1 MGNLLDLFVFK
12 YNRTDFHELNLDWII
27 SDIKTLAETLKNFI
41 SLNTIKYADPIQ
53 WDITTQYEQNTIVV
67 EPVTGTAYLSLQPVP
82 SGVSL
87 SNDAYWMPIFRLDL
101 LNQNITLRDDT
112 INATA
117 TFASDIDDWLIWNG
131 ILYKVIQPITIGTAY
146 SIGNNIERYTVEL
159 FINDII
165 SYIDNSISDVMDN
178 IGNLADLTT
187 RDKTNIV
194 SAINSLDAIYK
205 SYKIVNVLYPPAI
218 TDVPLVAD
226 YSNSSSYTDN
236 SPLFQQLVNTYGEG
250 TIFYFPAGIY
260 GFSNNVT
267 IPYRQIGIIGNGNV
281 YTRLHF
287 TGAGLFFDLGSRTQ
301 MNTLLRVTNIGFVCD
316 DVSQSAVAIRLN
328 NPNAP
333 FFKDLLFQD
342 FSEDIRF
349 EAVIASSGQTAEF
362 NWITHSGLNRTTADC
377 MFNFVA
383 ASNTIFPNGIFI
395 DNCHGSFVR
404 GVGTFLKGNVADLV
418 VTRCNIA
425 HCLRVIDITAGNPDV
440 SGDLRIVN
448 NMFTDCWSH
457 AITIRHFNRAV
468 IISENMIEQY
478 AAYSG
483 SVFAAFR
490 VSDCNGVVI
499 SNNQV
504 GTERLTTGINH
515 LIAFLLCENAVK
527 DFAIVGNVA
536 YLGGYILIGGAT
548 NSGFIIGNN
557 HFEHVGDNA
566 TQANGFYISTL
577 TNSNIHD
584 NRIKN
589 FGATNSAYSTTG
601 VYTSHNLIESSTTLN
616 APFVAAD
623 NYMI

>member
-1 MGNLLDLFVFK
+1 MSYTSFDFPHTHFYDDDLRELLRMI
-12 YNRTDFHELNLDWII
+12 Y
-27 SDIKTLAETLKNFI
+27 DIQYKLSNFI
-41 SLNTIKYADPIQ
+41 SINAIKYADPIQ
-53 WDITTQYEQNTIVV
+53 WNITTQYEKNTIVI
-67 EPVTGTAYLSLQPVP
+67 EPNTGTAYLSVQPVP
-82 SGVSL
+82 TGVSL
-87 SNDAYWMPIFRLDL
+87 SNTDYWMAIFRLDL
-101 LNQNITLRDDT
+101 LNQNISLRDDGV
-112 INATA
+112 NATA
-117 TFASDIDDWLIWNG
+117 TFASAIDDWLIWNG

-159 FINDII
+159 FINDVI
-165 SYIDNSISDVMDN
+165 SNVMN
-178 IGNLADLTT
+178 TIGDITDLTT
-187 RDKTNIV
+187 RDKSNVV

-205 SYKIVNVLYPPAI
+205 SYKIVNVLYPPAP
-218 TDVPLVAD
+218 TDTPLVAD
-226 YSNSSSYTDN
+226 WSTDN
-236 SPLFQQLVNTYGEG
+236 SPLFQALVDTYGEG
-250 TIFYFPAGIY
+250 TVFYFPAGIY
-260 GFSNNVT
+260 KFNSAVS
-267 IPYRQIGIIGNGNV
+267 IPYRQIGIVGNGNV

-287 TGAGLFFDLGSRTQ
+287 AGAGLFLDLGSRTQ

-316 DVSQSAVAIRLN
+316 DVSQNTVAIRLN

-333 FFKDLLFQD
+333 FFEDLLFQD

-362 NWITHSGLNRTTADC
+362 NWLTHSGLNRTNADC

-404 GVGTFLKGNVADLV
+404 GIGTFIKGNVADLI

-448 NMFTDCWSH
+448 NMFTDCWGN
-457 AITIRHFNRAV
+457 AAVIRHFNRGV
-468 IISENMIEQY
+468 IISENLIEQY
-478 AAYSG
+478 AGYTG

-490 VSDCNGVVI
+490 ISDCNGVVI

-504 GTERLTTGINH
+504 GTERLASGINH
-515 LIAFLLCENAVK
+515 LLAFLLCENTVK
-527 DFAIVGNVA
+527 DFTIVGNVA
-536 YLGGYILIGGAT
+536 YLGGYILIGGSNT
-548 NSGFIIGNN
+548 SSFIIANN

-566 TQANGFYISTL
+566 TQANGFYIGTL
-577 TNSNIHD
+577 TKSSIHD

-589 FGATNSAYSTTG
+589 FGATNSVYSTTG
-601 VYTSHNLIESSTTLN
+601 VYTSHNLIESATTLN